1 MILGIFG
8 IFGSGIFYVT
18 ITGNFE
24 CFQYFNFET
33 NFLKNENLFL
43 KKTWESFC
51 CWKYYDWKSNKLIQD
66 SLSKWTCH
74 KEHSFASIYFFF
86 RKLCFSI
93 RTCYEELI
101 WSANYPNIHV
111 HTLWKHRTFIWGCFF
126 PVSILK
132 TSAAT
137 FRNNFNTN
145 VSCFMKAVLLF
156 LHVH

>member
-18 ITGNFE
+18 ITGNFD

-86 RKLCFSI
+86 ETLFQYKNLLWRVDLKYQLPK
-93 RTCYEELI
+93 
-101 WSANYPNIHV
+101 YP
-111 HTLWKHRTFIWGCFF
+111 C
-126 PVSILK
+126 SY
-132 TSAAT
+132 
-137 FRNNFNTN
+137 
-145 VSCFMKAVLLF
+145 FMKAQDFYLRVLF
-156 LHVH
+156 PCEYP